1 MPNNQRERDHKI
13 CIHFVEAGN
22 VMMEVLF
29 SPEAVERHGMA
40 RVIVVGIIQEGG
52 SITIG
57 KILTAE
63 DERRRLGGTVQCS
76 GLAVWLIISWSDSP
90 NLGSTL

>member
-1 MPNNQRERDHKI
+1 M
-13 CIHFVEAGN
+13 EAGN
-22 VMMEVLF
+22 VMMEVPF

-57 KILTAE
+57 KILTAAAE
-63 DERRRLGGTVQCS
+63 RWRWRRREGAVGGC
-76 GLAVWLIISWSDSP
+76 LHC
-90 NLGSTL
+90 